1 MITANSIHEIRT
13 FVSEQK
19 QAGKTIGFVP
29 TMGAL
34 HAGHLD
40 LIRVAR
46 AEADIVVVSIFVNPT
61 QFGPNE
67 DFASYPRTLEDD
79 LRQCEQAGAAA
90 AFCPEK
96 EEIYGPQP
104 FIAFQLSKLGDHL
117 CGAARPGHF
126 NGVIQIVNK
135 LFNIVR
141 PDIAVFGQKD
151 VQQFRILETM
161 TQEFNHDIRI
171 IMGRTVRAADGLAL
185 SSRNRYLTTAERI
198 IAPTLFSVLQETSQ
212 ALQQLPAGTNIEA
225 SLQGLINKSAIKLN
239 GAGFRTDYVQCVRYQ
254 DLQPVTQFESEQ
266 IYVLAGAAYLGK
278 ARLIDNVLFTLL
290 QAHAG

>member
-1 MITANSIHEIRT
+1 MITANSIHAIRA

-46 AEADIVVVSIFVNPT
+46 SEADLVVVSIFVNPT

-67 DFASYPRTLEDD
+67 DFSAYPRTLDDD

-90 AFCPEK
+90 VFCPEK
-96 EEIYGPQP
+96 EEVYGPAP
-104 FIAFQLSKLGDHL
+104 YIGFQLDSLGDYL

-135 LFNIVR
+135 LFNIVK
-141 PDIAVFGQKD
+141 PDVAIFGQKD
-151 VQQFRILETM
+151 IQQYRILETM

-185 SSRNRYLTTAERI
+185 SSRNRYLTPQERV
-198 IAPTLFSVLQETSQ
+198 IAPALFSTLQETSQ
-212 ALQQLPAGTNIEA
+212 ALQQLPAGTGITAQMDELLLRA
-225 SLQGLINKSAIKLN
+225 SARLN
-239 GAGFRTDYVQCVRYQ
+239 EAGFRTDYLQCVRYQ
-254 DLQPVTQFESEQ
+254 DLQPPELFEAEQ

-290 QAHAG
+290 

>member
-1 MITANSIHEIRT
+1 MITANSIHAIRA

-67 DFASYPRTLEDD
+67 DFAAYPRTLEDD

-96 EEIYGPQP
+96 EEVYGPEP
-104 FIAFQLSKLGDHL
+104 FIGFHLSKLGDHL
-117 CGAARPGHF
+117 CGATRPGHF

-141 PDIAVFGQKD
+141 PDVAVFGQKD
-151 VQQFRILETM
+151 IQQFRILETM

-185 SSRNRYLTTAERI
+185 SSRNRYLTQAERV
-198 IAPTLFSVLQETSQ
+198 IAPALFGVLLETSQ
-212 ALQQLPAGTNIEA
+212 ALQQLPAGTDIQA
-225 SLQGLINKSAIKLN
+225 LKQDILNKAAIKLN
-239 GAGFRTDYVQCVRYQ
+239 EVGFRSDYIQCVRYQ
-254 DLQPVTQFESEQ
+254 DLQPVTQFDPEET
-266 IYVLAGAAYLGK
+266 YVLAGAAFLGK
-278 ARLIDNVLFTLL
+278 ARLIDNVLFTL
-290 QAHAG
+290 QKG

>member
-46 AEADIVVVSIFVNPT
+46 AEADIVVASIFVNPT

-67 DFASYPRTLEDD
+67 DFAAYPRTLDDD

-90 AFCPEK
+90 VFCPEK
-96 EEIYGPQP
+96 EEVYGPEP
-104 FIAFQLSKLGDHL
+104 FIGFNLSRLGDYL

-141 PDIAVFGQKD
+141 PDVAVFGQKD
-151 VQQFRILETM
+151 IQQFRILETM

-185 SSRNRYLTTAERI
+185 SSRNRYLSPPERV
-198 IAPTLFSVLQETSQ
+198 IAPSLFGVLQETSQ
-212 ALQQLPAGTNIEA
+212 ALQKLPAGRDTKTMQDD
-225 SLQGLINKSAIKLN
+225 LLNKAAIKLN
-239 GAGFRTDYVQCVRYQ
+239 EAGFRTDYVQCVRYQ
-254 DLQPVTQFESEQ
+254 DLQPVTQFEADET
-266 IYVLAGAAYLGK
+266 YVLAGAAYLGK
-278 ARLIDNVLFTLL
+278 ARLIDNILFTLF
-290 QAHAG
+290 